1 MQYPINRI
9 DYFDSVGNLMQ
20 GIWKLIA
27 DGVHNISKFP
37 DLLHNAMDW
46 TEQGLSVLPDM
57 MLPIVFFAV
66 GGVLLFRFIRM

>member
-1 MQYPINRI
+1 MLPINRI
-9 DYFDSVGNLMQ
+9 DYFDAVGNFCQ
-20 GIWKLIA
+20 GVWRLIA
-27 DGVHNISKFP
+27 DGVHNITKLP

-46 TEQGLSVLPDM
+46 TEQGLSILPEF